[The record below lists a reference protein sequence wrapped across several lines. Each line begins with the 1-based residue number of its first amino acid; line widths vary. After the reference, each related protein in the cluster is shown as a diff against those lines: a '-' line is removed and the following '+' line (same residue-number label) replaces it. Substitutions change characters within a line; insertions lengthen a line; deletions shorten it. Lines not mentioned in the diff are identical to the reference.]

1 MLSRRR
7 SVPAV
12 ARPQLTIEE
21 AAERLAR
28 MSQTVARLTAVIVE
42 ETSLLKAG
50 KYVAA
55 SALEARKGELSSR
68 YVMDV
73 GAVKASADSVAAQPA
88 EVLEE
93 AEALHL
99 AFRQA
104 LDENLAVLGVARSV
118 AENLM
123 RGVAQELAAR
133 NAPTTYDAR
142 GGAYGRPAAAAP
154 MTLSRRS

>member
-12 ARPQLTIEE
+12 AKPQLTIAE
-21 AAERLAR
+21 AADRLAR

-50 KYVAA
+50 KYAAA

-73 GAVKASADSVAAQPA
+73 DAVKASGDQVAAQPA

-118 AENLM
+118 AESLM

-142 GGAYGRPAAAAP
+142 GGAYGRPQAAAP